1 MAAPPT
7 RDGPR
12 VNEEIRIPQVR
23 LIDQDGEMQGVL
35 TVREAMQRAFAVGLD
50 LVEISPNADPPV
62 CKILDFGKFK
72 YEQQKKRNE
81 AKKKQKVIEIKEIK
95 VRPNIDEND
104 YQVKMR
110 AMKSFIEEGD
120 KVKVTLRFRGRE
132 MAHQDIGV
140 RVLERIRA
148 EMDTDVQGGA
158 NAADGKPPDGD
169 GAVAE
174 VAAGRRVHP
183 RRGSA
188 IRSSHWTPGHISAA
202 HLANKSQRPPHWS
215 SQSDI
220 SSSGDPRQKQSFQVR
235 WQRNSSWDHSACEW
249 FDTTPIDGE
258 ITSAR

>member
-23 LIDQDGEMQGVL
+23 LIDQDGEMQGVM
-35 TVREAMQRAFAVGLD
+35 TAREAMQRAFAAGLD

-72 YEQQKKRNE
+72 YEQQKKKNE

-148 EMDTDVQGGA
+148 EMDATSKVEQM
-158 NAADGKPPDGD
+158 
-169 GAVAE
+169 
-174 VAAGRRVHP
+174 P
-183 RRGSA
+183 RMENRQMVMVLS
-188 IRSSHWTPGHISAA
+188 
-202 HLANKSQRPPHWS
+202 
-215 SQSDI
+215 
-220 SSSGDPRQKQSFQVR
+220 PR
-235 WQRNSSWDHSACEW
+235 
-249 FDTTPIDGE
+249 
-258 ITSAR
+258 

>member
-23 LIDQDGEMQGVL
+23 LIDQDGEMQGVM
-35 TVREAMQRAFAVGLD
+35 TAREAMQRAFSVGLD

-72 YEQQKKRNE
+72 YEQQKKKNE

-148 EMDTDVQGGA
+148 EMDATSKVEQM
-158 NAADGKPPDGD
+158 
-169 GAVAE
+169 
-174 VAAGRRVHP
+174 P
-183 RRGSA
+183 RMENRQMVMVLS
-188 IRSSHWTPGHISAA
+188 
-202 HLANKSQRPPHWS
+202 
-215 SQSDI
+215 
-220 SSSGDPRQKQSFQVR
+220 PR
-235 WQRNSSWDHSACEW
+235 
-249 FDTTPIDGE
+249 
-258 ITSAR
+258 